1 MECVQQEWGPSP
13 VSRWLCRLGGAPFAL
28 SGPPSLPL
36 QDEGMVT
43 SGLHIPKGHACPL
56 YSCPTLT
63 RGMAGGTSGGTG
75 HWQDW
80 GGAHLLHTGSGLAG
94 MHTEA
99 NPNPR
104 VKFPNPWL
112 GLPISPSAKLGSTLA
127 DTNIVTVHVG
137 SCILLELNRL
147 SKVKSSLMVGGGET
161 ED

>member
-1 MECVQQEWGPSP
+1 MDFTSRRGMHVPCTAAPRSP
-13 VSRWLCRLGGAPFAL
+13 EGWQGAPRAAQ
-28 SGPPSLPL
+28 GI
-36 QDEGMVT
+36 GRT
-43 SGLHIPKGHACPL
+43 
-56 YSCPTLT
+56 
-63 RGMAGGTSGGTG
+63 
-75 HWQDW
+75 
-80 GGAHLLHTGSGLAG
+80 GGAHPLHTGSGLAG